1 MAKPELTRNA
11 MRWTEAKFNAFIK
24 GLLRKGTQR
33 WPPKTEALKNA
44 RTSKGIYTCNECKQQ
59 VPVTVKVGDKRVR
72 NVFVDHLV
80 PVVDPTTGFMSWD
93 EYINRMFC
101 EPDNFQV
108 LCASCHTE
116 KTAEERTISLE
127 RTRAKKEKQ
136 NDEV

>member
-11 MRWTEAKFNAFIK
+11 MRWSEAKFNAFIK

-44 RTSKGIYTCNECKQQ
+44 RVSKGIYLCNGCKEE
-59 VPVTVKVGDKRVR
+59 VPVTVVKDGKRVR
-72 NVFVDHLV
+72 YIAVDHV
-80 PVVDPTTGFMSWD
+80 DPVVDPETGFMSWD

-101 EPDNFQV
+101 EPENFQV
-108 LCASCHTE
+108 LCSPCHS
-116 KTAEERTISLE
+116 KKGSEERAIAVVRRRNE
-127 RTRAKKEKQ
+127 KEHQ